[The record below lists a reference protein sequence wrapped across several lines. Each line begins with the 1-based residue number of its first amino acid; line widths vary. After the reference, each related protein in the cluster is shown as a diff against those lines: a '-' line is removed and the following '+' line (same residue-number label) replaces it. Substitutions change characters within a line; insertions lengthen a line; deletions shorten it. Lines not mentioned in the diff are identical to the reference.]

1 MIRLLGLILVLG
13 YGLATSMLA
22 HGQQSTQIQFK
33 RADIMDPSGFAAP
46 VRYAVSLIPADWTTQ
61 GGIVWVTDP
70 NSCINGSRLG
80 WSASAPDESVSMGAL
95 PGIGWQANSFSGW
108 KRAHGCAAFESS
120 NPDEIAAYYVHQAA
134 QQAGTAVNIVDI
146 QHDPAH
152 DHRQTQI
159 LNTSLGGGVSGI
171 PQNNRA
177 VTRVAEFTYEVGGR
191 PYRGFLLMNMTIFES
206 QIQGTSTL
214 SGSIY
219 EAFYFGARAD
229 KFDASLPILEAF
241 MRNFQLDP
249 AWKIAKW
256 RSDAAFAASQ
266 PRPSSTWKVD
276 TTGSDILDIQM
287 QGYLN
292 RTAIRDGGQA
302 DVVDTIRGV
311 TTYGA
316 DTPTGQ
322 VQVPSGYDQVWQLPN
337 GNIVAS
343 NDPFYDGQGEGTELQ
358 QLRR

>member
-1 MIRLLGLILVLG
+1 MTRLFVFILVIG
-13 YGLATSMLA
+13 YILTTSMLV
-22 HGQQSTQIQFK
+22 HSQQSTQIQFK
-33 RADIMDPSGFAAP
+33 RVDIMDPTGFSKP
-46 VRYAVSLIPADWTTQ
+46 ERYAVSLIPADWTTQ

-70 NSCINGSRLG
+70 NSCINGNRIA
-80 WSASAPDESVSMGAL
+80 WSASAPDESVSLGAL

-108 KRAHGCAAFESS
+108 KRAHGCAAFQ
-120 NPDEIAAYYVHQAA
+120 NGDPDEIAAYYVQQAA
-134 QQAGTAVNIVDI
+134 QQAGTAVTIVDI

-152 DHRQTQI
+152 DHQQTQA
-159 LNTSLGGGVSGI
+159 LSAALGGVSAGF

-177 VTRVAEFTYEVGGR
+177 VTRVAEFTYETNGR
-191 PYRGFLLMNMTIFES
+191 PHRGFLLMNMTIFES
-206 QIQGTSTL
+206 QIQGASTV

-229 KFDASLPILEAF
+229 KFDASLTILEAF

-249 AWKIAKW
+249 AWQIAKW
-256 RSDAAFAASQ
+256 QSDAAFAATQ
-266 PRPSSTWKVD
+266 PRPASTWKVD

-287 QGYLN
+287 KGYQTRN
-292 RTAIRDGGQA
+292 AIRDAGHA
-302 DVVDTIRGV
+302 DTIDTIRGV

-322 VQVPSGYDQVWQLPN
+322 VQIPSGYEQAWQLPN

-343 NDPFYDGQGEGTELQ
+343 NDPFYDGQGEGIELK